1 MMFGWPYRYFELVLM
16 NVRRRTSFDIVLVIT
31 AMVYILVE
39 AIPNPSM
46 RRCLICV
53 TLIDSCPGIL
63 APDNLFHALCE
74 CQHMVVAR
82 YRRQFRL
89 DVLGIIQRSSRAA
102 GIRAPRLES
111 ASDTYGTELYTI
123 AQLCCAPVVW
133 QPRYLGVA
141 LNPLAD
147 MLADEYPLTSAALHN
162 RDRHPILDLGA
173 RADTARWVSSLM
185 SQWRDAVVNFRSQFS
200 NPSLTPGAQLAAAV
214 GRFIQRVFNVR
225 ASMTDGGTNSIAVDE
240 SLASGN
246 QLAGLSEAQAAT
258 AAALVGA
265 RRPMPAMS
273 VLMGDLPMAAFR
285 PSQIPTPHL
294 LGNYTDTSDVV
305 VELS

>member
-1 MMFGWPYRYFELVLM
+1 
-16 NVRRRTSFDIVLVIT
+16 
-31 AMVYILVE
+31 
-39 AIPNPSM
+39 
-46 RRCLICV
+46 
-53 TLIDSCPGIL
+53 
-63 APDNLFHALCE
+63 
-74 CQHMVVAR
+74 
-82 YRRQFRL
+82 
-89 DVLGIIQRSSRAA
+89 
-102 GIRAPRLES
+102 
-111 ASDTYGTELYTI
+111 
-123 AQLCCAPVVW
+123 
-133 QPRYLGVA
+133 
-141 LNPLAD
+141 
-147 MLADEYPLTSAALHN
+147 
-162 RDRHPILDLGA
+162 
-173 RADTARWVSSLM
+173 M

-305 VELS
+305 VELSQDEIVQALHHSGLLAELDE